1 MEPFLSE
8 KGIAAVVEGR
18 NLDTDQIIPGRFLKA
33 DRRQG
38 YGGFLFHDLRF
49 QANGAVLTDFIL
61 NREPFD
67 QSTILV
73 TDENF
78 GCGSSREG
86 AVYALQDFGIRALI
100 GPSFGDIFRN
110 NCLKN
115 GIVPVQMDKAELAS
129 LRQNLS
135 REPGARI
142 EVDLVSE
149 RVVFPDG
156 SVHALEIDPFWRT
169 CLMEGVDD
177 LELSMRYSRQIRDF
191 IDDYQR
197 SCPWAV

>member
-1 MEPFLSE
+1 
-8 KGIAAVVEGR
+8 
-18 NLDTDQIIPGRFLKA
+18 
-33 DRRQG
+33 
-38 YGGFLFHDLRF
+38 
-49 QANGAVLTDFIL
+49 
-61 NREPFD
+61 
-67 QSTILV
+67 
-73 TDENF
+73 NF